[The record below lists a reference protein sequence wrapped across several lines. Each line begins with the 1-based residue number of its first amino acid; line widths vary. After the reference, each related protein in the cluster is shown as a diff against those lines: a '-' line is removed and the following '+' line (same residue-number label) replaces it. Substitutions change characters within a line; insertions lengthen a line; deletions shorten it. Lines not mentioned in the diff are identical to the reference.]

1 MFYIFGASVYS
12 AFKILYIVC
21 R

>member
-12 AFKILYIVC
+12 AFKILYTVC